1 MKMKKHLTTILTV
14 VLALAMIF
22 TVVAC
27 EKTPAPAGSDAT
39 TTPGKTD
46 PSPSKTDPSPS
57 KTDPAPSGDQT
68 IHVYTR
74 DSASGTREGFESV
87 IGFKDKLT
95 EKANE
100 VASNGAMA
108 QQVGQD
114 INGIGYVSLVTNFAE
129 NNLKPLNYEGVE
141 ATEANVINGTY
152 TLKRPFWF
160 TTRAAN
166 DYKSDD
172 QKAIVAAFLAYMTD
186 SKEGREVIAAAGGI
200 TDVNAGQPWSELKKE
215 HPIVD
220 KDNSALT
227 IVCGGSTSV
236 EKCVKAALESFQG
249 IAGNVQFKLD
259 QTGSGDGWKRVMG
272 DDKDG
277 PNASDIGFASRKFK
291 DTEPVG
297 DALRSEEFCQDAI
310 VAVVHK
316 DNAVS
321 NVTKDD
327 LFNIFTGATE
337 TWDKVGK

>member
-1 MKMKKHLTTILTV
+1 MTILTV
-14 VLALAMIF
+14 VLALVMIF
-22 TVVAC
+22 TLAAC
-27 EKTPAPAGSDAT
+27 EKKPDPNGSEPAPN
-39 TTPGKTD
+39 KTD
-46 PSPSKTDPSPS
+46 PPPV
-57 KTDPAPSGDQT
+57 GDTT

-74 DSASGTREGFESV
+74 DSSSGTREGFEAV
-87 IGFKDKLT
+87 IGFKGELT

-100 VASNGAMA
+100 VSSNGTMA

-114 INGIGYVSLVTNFAE
+114 VNGIGYVSLVTNFAE

-152 TLKRPFWF
+152 TLKRPFCF
-160 TTRAAN
+160 TTRAAD
-166 DYKSDD
+166 DYKSEE
-172 QKAIVAAFLAYMTD
+172 QKQIVAAFLAYMAD
-186 SKEGREVIAAAGGI
+186 SKEGREVVVAAGGI
-200 TDVNAGQPWSELKKE
+200 TDVEGGKPWNEIKKD

-220 KDNSALT
+220 RDNSALT

-259 QTGSGDGWKRVMG
+259 QTGSGDGWTRVLG
-272 DDKDG
+272 DEKDG

-291 DTEPVG
+291 EDKEPVG
-297 DALRSEEFCQDAI
+297 TAMRSEAFCQDAI

-316 DNAVS
+316 DNPIS

-327 LFNIFTGATE
+327 LYKIFTGATA
-337 TWDKVGK
+337 TWDDVGK

>member
-1 MKMKKHLTTILTV
+1 MKKQLMTILTV

-22 TVVAC
+22 TLAAC
-27 EKTPAPAGSDAT
+27 EKKPDPNGSEPAPN
-39 TTPGKTD
+39 
-46 PSPSKTDPSPS
+46 
-57 KTDPAPSGDQT
+57 KTDPAPNKTDPAPPSGDTT

-74 DSASGTREGFESV
+74 DSSSGTREGFEAV
-87 IGFKDKLT
+87 IGFKGELT

-100 VASNGAMA
+100 VSSNGTMA

-114 INGIGYVSLVTNFAE
+114 VNGIGYVSLVTNFAE

-152 TLKRPFWF
+152 TLKRPFCF
-160 TTRAAN
+160 TTRAAD
-166 DYKSDD
+166 DYKSEE
-172 QKAIVAAFLAYMTD
+172 QKQIVAAFLAYMAD
-186 SKEGREVIAAAGGI
+186 SKEGREVVVAAGGI
-200 TDVNAGQPWSELKKE
+200 TDVEGGKPWNEIKKD

-220 KDNSALT
+220 RDNSALT

-259 QTGSGDGWKRVMG
+259 QTGSGDGWTRVLG
-272 DDKDG
+272 DEKDG

-291 DTEPVG
+291 EDKEPVG
-297 DALRSEEFCQDAI
+297 TAMRSEAFCQDAI

-316 DNAVS
+316 DNPIS

-327 LFNIFTGATE
+327 LYKIFTGATA
-337 TWDKVGK
+337 TWDDVGK

>member
-1 MKMKKHLTTILTV
+1 MKKHLTTILTIL
-14 VLALAMIF
+14 LALAMIF

-27 EKTPAPAGSDAT
+27 DQKPDEPKPSETTTAGSEKPDETTPAEEPPAGDTS
-39 TTPGKTD
+39 
-46 PSPSKTDPSPS
+46 
-57 KTDPAPSGDQT
+57 

-74 DSASGTREGFESV
+74 DSASGTREGFEAV

-141 ATEANVINGTY
+141 ASEANVINGSY
-152 TLKRPFWF
+152 TLKRPFCF
-160 TTRAAN
+160 TTRAAD
-166 DYKSDD
+166 DYKSED

-186 SKEGREVIAAAGGI
+186 SKEGRQVVVAAGGI
-200 TDVNAGQPWSELKKE
+200 TDVEGGQPWDELKKN

-220 KDNSALT
+220 KDNSGLT

-236 EKCVKAALESFQG
+236 EKAVKAALESFQG

-259 QTGSGDGWKRVMG
+259 QTGSGDGWKRVLG

-277 PNASDIGFASRKFK
+277 PNASDIGFASREFK
-291 DTEPVG
+291 ADKEPV
-297 DALRSEEFCQDAI
+297 DKALRSEAFCQDAI

-316 DNAVS
+316 DNPVS

-327 LFNIFTGATE
+327 LFNIFTGAAAK
-337 TWDKVGK
+337 WDEIGK

>member
-1 MKMKKHLTTILTV
+1 MKKHLMTILTV

-27 EKTPAPAGSDAT
+27 DKKPDEPKPTDSEPVKTDKPAET
-39 TTPGKTD
+39 TTTTKA
-46 PSPSKTDPSPS
+46 SE
-57 KTDPAPSGDQT
+57 PAGDQT

-74 DSASGTREGFESV
+74 DSASGTREGFEAV

-141 ATEANVINGTY
+141 ASEANVINGTY
-152 TLKRPFWF
+152 TLKRPFCF
-160 TTRAAN
+160 TTRAAD
-166 DYKSDD
+166 DYKNDD

-186 SKEGREVIAAAGGI
+186 SKEGREVVISAGGI
-200 TDVNAGQPWSELKKE
+200 ADAASAKSWDEIKKD

-220 KDNSALT
+220 KDNSGLT

-259 QTGSGDGWKRVMG
+259 QTGSGDGWKRVLG

-291 DTEPVG
+291 EDKEPV
-297 DALRSEEFCQDAI
+297 DKALRSEEFCQDAI

-316 DNAVS
+316 DNPIA

-327 LFNIFTGATE
+327 LFNIFTGAVTK
-337 TWDKVGK
+337 WDEIGK

>member
-1 MKMKKHLTTILTV
+1 MKMKKHFMTILTV
-14 VLALAMIF
+14 ILALAMIF

-27 EKTPAPAGSDAT
+27 DKKPDEPKTTDPEPVKTDKPAET
-39 TTPGKTD
+39 TTQASEEPE
-46 PSPSKTDPSPS
+46 
-57 KTDPAPSGDQT
+57 PAGDQT

-74 DSASGTREGFESV
+74 DSASGTREGFEAV

-141 ATEANVINGTY
+141 ASEANVINGTY
-152 TLKRPFWF
+152 TLKRPFCF
-160 TTRAAN
+160 TTRAAD

-186 SKEGREVIAAAGGI
+186 SKEGREVVVAAGGI
-200 TDVNAGQPWSELKKE
+200 ADVEAGKPWDELKKD

-220 KDNSALT
+220 QDNSGLT

-236 EKCVKAALESFQG
+236 EKCVKASLESFQG

-259 QTGSGDGWKRVMG
+259 QTGSGDGWKRVLG

-277 PNASDIGFASRKFK
+277 PNASDIGFASRNFK
-291 DTEPVG
+291 EDKEPV
-297 DALRSEEFCQDAI
+297 DTAMRSEEFCQDAI
-310 VAVVHK
+310 VAIVHK
-316 DNAVS
+316 DNPVS

-327 LFNIFTGATE
+327 LFNIFTGAAA
-337 TWDKVGK
+337 TWDEIGK